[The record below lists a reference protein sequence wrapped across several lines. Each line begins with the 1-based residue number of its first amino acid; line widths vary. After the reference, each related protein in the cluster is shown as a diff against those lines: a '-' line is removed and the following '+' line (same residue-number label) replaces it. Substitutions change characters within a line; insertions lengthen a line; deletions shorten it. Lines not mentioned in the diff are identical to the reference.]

1 MSNLPINQLIFGQ
14 IPIHLYKTGNILI
27 LINVCGEYEMDEI
40 DSRIIH
46 SLIQNSRIT
55 LSQMSK
61 DIDVPDATISNRL
74 KKLENDIIK
83 QYTLL
88 LDYDKLDLKITAI
101 IIIQSESEK
110 HKDVEKQLSN
120 LDEVSE
126 VYSIS
131 GEYDILIKVWAHT
144 LDDLNQF
151 INSKIRSVDGIEDL
165 TEMIVM
171 ERVKEGV
178 VPLTK
183 LK

>member
-1 MSNLPINQLIFGQ
+1 
-14 IPIHLYKTGNILI
+14 
-27 LINVCGEYEMDEI
+27 
-40 DSRIIH
+40 
-46 SLIQNSRIT
+46 
-55 LSQMSK
+55 MSK
-61 DIDVPDATISNRL
+61 DIEVPDATISNRL
-74 KKLENDIIK
+74 KKLEKDVIK

-88 LDYDKLDLKITAI
+88 LDYDKIDLKITAI

-110 HKDVEKQLSN
+110 HKDVEKELSN
-120 LDEVSE
+120 LNNVSE

-144 LDDLNQF
+144 LDELNNI

-178 VPLTK
+178 VPLTEINE
-183 LK
+183 